1 MAFTPTGCIAA
12 AIVKGLPAG
21 WEHSE
26 VAAGFFG
33 PDLAMVEAKPT
44 RRGGFVWEATT
55 PDLDFKTFHASKV
68 FEAMAWAT
76 SN

>member
-1 MAFTPTGCIAA
+1 MAFTTTGCIRA
-12 AIVKGLPAG
+12 AILKGLPEG

-26 VAAGFFG
+26 AAAGFFG

-44 RRGGFVWEATT
+44 RSGFVWEATT
-55 PDLDFKTFHASKV
+55 PDLDYKTIHASKV

-76 SN
+76 AN